1 MKNNSI
7 FLSIII
13 SLFLFTACEKTVIGT
28 AEVNDPENNFE
39 LFWHDFDQHYAL
51 FMIRDIDWQ
60 EQYDKFRPQ
69 VTPQTT
75 DDELWDMMTQ
85 MIDVLDDGHT
95 FLLNRKELNLRG
107 GDYAFWNSGDDL
119 NREAEEAFSLALI
132 NQKYIENV
140 VDLTGDLEFSYGN
153 IKDKNIGYIYLGG
166 MDDTD
171 PAQID
176 NVINDLKEYPAIIL
190 DLRNNGGGYD
200 AFSAR
205 IAGAFADK
213 EAFIYTVQNR
223 NGPNYNDFEAR
234 RKYYTQKVGAE
245 QYTKPVI
252 VLTDRYVASAG
263 EIFLL
268 HMNAFDHVVQMGDY
282 TAGDFSDG
290 STRRFLPNGWEYQYS
305 VQMFLQ
311 PNGKSLDGVGH
322 KPDVFIKNTIADI
335 KAGNDKVM
343 EKAFDYLLEEYSI
356 K

>member
-7 FLSIII
+7 YITIIAFFFLC
-13 SLFLFTACEKTVIGT
+13 TACEKAVIGT

-51 FMIRDIDWQ
+51 FMIREIDWQ

-69 VTPQTT
+69 VTPTTT
-75 DDELWDMMTQ
+75 DAELWSIMTQ
-85 MIDVLDDGHT
+85 MIEVLDDGHT
-95 FLLNRKELNLRG
+95 FLLNREELDLRG
-107 GDYAFWNSGDDL
+107 PDYAYYVSGSAL
-119 NREAEEAFSLALI
+119 NAQAEAEFSLPLI

-140 VDLTGDLEFSYGN
+140 VDITGDLEFSYGN
-153 IKDKNIGYIYLGG
+153 IKGKNIGYIYLGG
-166 MDDTD
+166 MDNTD

-176 NVINDLKEYPAIIL
+176 EVISDLKDYPAIIL
-190 DLRNNGGGYD
+190 DVRNNGGGND

-213 EAFIYTVQNR
+213 SEFIYTVQNR
-223 NGPNYNDFEAR
+223 NGPNHNDFEAP
-234 RKYYTQKVGAE
+234 RKYYTQKVGDT

-252 VLTDRYVASAG
+252 ILTDRYAASAG
-263 EIFLL
+263 EIFLF

-290 STRRFLPNGWEYQYS
+290 SMRRFLPNGWEYRYS

-311 PNGKSLDGVGH
+311 PNGISLDGVGH
-322 KPDVFIKNTIADI
+322 KPDVFSKNSIADI
-335 KAGNDKVM
+335 EAGNDKVL
-343 EKAFDYLLEEYSI
+343 EHAFAYLLTEHNI